1 MASRKET
8 NRYYPPDW
16 DPSKGSLNT
25 FHGESWRNG
34 SATVNGRAGA
44 AKGIKIIRFETP
56 WNMWCTGCDKMVGR
70 GVRYNA
76 EKNAAGK
83 YYTTTLWEFTMKC
96 HMCDGTI
103 IIGTDPKNDD
113 YKIVAGARR
122 KEETWSTKS
131 SETMAL
137 MDPEDKKR
145 LELDPMYRLEHVEGD
160 KQRAQ
165 SKKANLTQLLDL
177 KSGSDY
183 DLNSR
188 LRANFRVKRKQ
199 LKKQGK
205 ADGDLM
211 VRASL
216 EHSAVSLLPESAD
229 DRAYAGRVR
238 FGDRVAAA
246 DPLARRKREL
256 NRSSIFSTASSRA
269 AAAKKREATPRIDV
283 AQFRLLSNKPAR
295 RAQGGRAKGLRGV
308 VIKPKQPAAAAV
320 ATSARPQGLVS
331 YDDDDDDD

>member
-1 MASRKET
+1 
-8 NRYYPPDW
+8 
-16 DPSKGSLNT
+16 
-25 FHGESWRNG
+25 
-34 SATVNGRAGA
+34 
-44 AKGIKIIRFETP
+44 
-56 WNMWCTGCDKMVGR
+56 
-70 GVRYNA
+70 
-76 EKNAAGK
+76 
-83 YYTTTLWEFTMKC
+83 
-96 HMCDGTI
+96 
-103 IIGTDPKNDD
+103 
-113 YKIVAGARR
+113 
-122 KEETWSTKS
+122 
-131 SETMAL
+131 MAL

-183 DLNSR
+183 DMNAR

-238 FGDRVAAA
+238 FGDRAAAA

-256 NRSSIFSTASSRA
+256 NRSSIFSTAPSRA
-269 AAAKKREATPRIDV
+269 AAAKKRGATPRIDV

-308 VIKPKQPAAAAV
+308 VIKPKQPAAAAAAV

-331 YDDDDDDD
+331 YDDDDDDDD